1 MSFGNLAIA
10 LTIIFIVSIIAL
22 VGELLY
28 VLWWRRSFRRHV
40 SPPQILPETL
50 ENPVDLA
57 TKELQYFF
65 CLKPHAPAK
74 LEPCEPPNKNTN
86 GSVPDDEEVDVFKL
100 LEASGPKRFLSTIK
114 EEDVESTIDVDSASK
129 VDIEDEAT
137 MQTCVELN
145 EAVVVVEKD
154 ENTKTV
160 FSTPCDSP
168 YFTPVGSPSRD
179 VVESDQFVVLVDENE
194 KV

>member
-1 MSFGNLAIA
+1 MSISSLAIA
-10 LTIIFIVSIIAL
+10 LSVIFIVSVIAL
-22 VGELLY
+22 VAELIY

-40 SPPQILPETL
+40 SPPQILPETH
-50 ENPVDLA
+50 ENTVDQA
-57 TKELQYFF
+57 TKEMLYFF
-65 CLKPHAPAK
+65 CLRPHTQAK

-100 LEASGPKRFLSTIK
+100 LEANGPKRFLSTIK
-114 EEDVESTIDVDSASK
+114 EEDAESTIDVDHFASK
-129 VDIEDEAT
+129 LDIEDEA

-145 EAVVVVEKD
+145 KAVVVVEKD

-168 YFTPVGSPSRD
+168 FFTPVGSPLRD
-179 VVESDQFVVLVDENE
+179 LLESEFVVLVDENE